1 MARFET
7 ALTGPGLCLALTLKR
22 IHNIVTIL

>member
-7 ALTGPGLCLALTLKR
+7 APTGPVLDPALTLKR